1 MSLNFGKVAVLLGGR
16 SAERE
21 VSLRSGAAI
30 LNALLRQGVDAL
42 AFDPV
47 HDDITQLK
55 KLGFERVFIALHGR
69 GGEDGS
75 IQGFL
80 QTLEI
85 PFTGSDVLS
94 SAIAMDKSK
103 SKQIWQSYQL
113 PTAQYQ
119 IIIKDDFNPKH
130 AEDILAALSGEAMV
144 KPVNEGSSIG
154 MAKVSNA
161 GQLVEALSDAFAFD
175 NKVLLESWISGQ
187 EYTVSMLNGQVL
199 PAIRM
204 QTDNLF
210 YDYQAKYQS
219 TDTLYFCPCGLESE
233 KLAELNKL
241 AAEAFAAIGC
251 SGWGRVDV
259 MPCKTMWDNLK
270 KVKIGK
276 WISLVFFIAL
286 IYALQNSYFKLKD
299 WLTDEKSLPLSSL
312 ILTGKL
318 EHVSNDDVRSVLID
332 QKDRLNFFTL
342 EIAEIQKQLENMPW
356 VYSAS
361 IRKRWP
367 DTLKIHIV
375 EQSIIAIW
383 NNRALLN
390 RFGEIIA
397 ASPDSVRN
405 KYVALYGDDQFAS
418 EVLVTY
424 IKIHQLLKV
433 NHFKIASLTTDKRH
447 SCDIILKNGMKLRL
461 GQEQKLDRIQ
471 RFLSVFPLIQNKY
484 DIKTISYVDLRYDTG
499 FAIGWKSEQSKVN

>member
-21 VSLRSGAAI
+21 VSLRSGTAI
-30 LNALLRQGVDAL
+30 LNALLRRGVDAL

-103 SKQIWQSYQL
+103 SKQIWQSQQL
-113 PTAQYQ
+113 PTAKYQ
-119 IIIKDDFNPKH
+119 IIIKDDFNPEH
-130 AEDILAALSGEAMV
+130 AEAILAALSGQAMV

-161 GQLVEALSDAFAFD
+161 GQLIEALADAFVFD

-187 EYTVSMLNGQVL
+187 EYTVSLLNGQVL
-199 PAIRM
+199 PAVRM

-219 TDTLYFCPCGLESE
+219 TDTLYFCPCGLESG
-233 KLAELNKL
+233 KLTELNKL
-241 AAEAFAAIGC
+241 AAQAFAAIGC

-259 MPCKTMWDNLK
+259 MLDEQGNWYLLEVNTVPGMTET
-270 KVKIGK
+270 
-276 WISLVFFIAL
+276 SLVPKAARQAGYDF
-286 IYALQNSYFKLKD
+286 
-299 WLTDEKSLPLSSL
+299 
-312 ILTGKL
+312 
-318 EHVSNDDVRSVLID
+318 D
-332 QKDRLNFFTL
+332 QLVL
-342 EIAEIQKQLENMPW
+342 EILKQ
-356 VYSAS
+356 
-361 IRKRWP
+361 
-367 DTLKIHIV
+367 TL
-375 EQSIIAIW
+375 
-383 NNRALLN
+383 
-390 RFGEIIA
+390 
-397 ASPDSVRN
+397 
-405 KYVALYGDDQFAS
+405 
-418 EVLVTY
+418 
-424 IKIHQLLKV
+424 
-433 NHFKIASLTTDKRH
+433 
-447 SCDIILKNGMKLRL
+447 
-461 GQEQKLDRIQ
+461 
-471 RFLSVFPLIQNKY
+471 
-484 DIKTISYVDLRYDTG
+484 
-499 FAIGWKSEQSKVN
+499 

>member
-30 LNALLRQGVDAL
+30 LNALVRQGIDAV
-42 AFDPV
+42 AFDPA

-103 SKQIWQSYQL
+103 SKQIWNSLQL
-113 PTAQYQ
+113 ATAQYQ
-119 IIIKDDFNPKH
+119 IIVKDNFNPEL

-161 GQLVEALSDAFAFD
+161 AQLVEALSDAFVFD

-204 QTDNLF
+204 QTDNVF

-219 TDTLYFCPCGLESE
+219 SDTLYFCPCGLPSD
-233 KLAELNKL
+233 KLDELNRL

-251 SGWGRVDV
+251 TGWGRVDV
-259 MPCKTMWDNLK
+259 MLDQQGNWYLLEVNTVPGMTES
-270 KVKIGK
+270 
-276 WISLVFFIAL
+276 SLVPKAAKQAGYDF
-286 IYALQNSYFKLKD
+286 
-299 WLTDEKSLPLSSL
+299 
-312 ILTGKL
+312 
-318 EHVSNDDVRSVLID
+318 D
-332 QKDRLNFFTL
+332 QLVL
-342 EIAEIQKQLENMPW
+342 EILKQ
-356 VYSAS
+356 
-361 IRKRWP
+361 
-367 DTLKIHIV
+367 TL
-375 EQSIIAIW
+375 
-383 NNRALLN
+383 
-390 RFGEIIA
+390 
-397 ASPDSVRN
+397 
-405 KYVALYGDDQFAS
+405 
-418 EVLVTY
+418 
-424 IKIHQLLKV
+424 
-433 NHFKIASLTTDKRH
+433 
-447 SCDIILKNGMKLRL
+447 
-461 GQEQKLDRIQ
+461 
-471 RFLSVFPLIQNKY
+471 
-484 DIKTISYVDLRYDTG
+484 
-499 FAIGWKSEQSKVN
+499 